1 MPTDG
6 TIDKLAIEV
15 SSNAGG
21 AAKGLSDLVGILERL
36 EKSTGSGYAR
46 LREASGA
53 VNDLKNSSAN
63 LNLSKLAEVG
73 KIKVASNL
81 GANLSSLADG
91 IAAIPAD
98 ANARLSAFDSL
109 KGIGEVTV
117 SRTLG
122 NSLLLLANAAKEIPM
137 DAGEKIR
144 PLASLNALSGLT
156 ISKSAATNLGL
167 LGDSI
172 TRFPVDGA
180 SKFQGLASV
189 LLPLKGLNG
198 MNIKTALKQLEQLP
212 DVLALY
218 KNLDVTG
225 FVRQMEM
232 LNTQLKPLA
241 ANIYRL
247 GTAFKSLPTSMRT
260 AGAAARSLAASN
272 KYLNDSNVQ
281 VSRSTLNVIGKFTM
295 LVAAGRKV
303 INVLASCINESNS
316 YIENMNLFQA
326 SMGAGTQAATE
337 FGMKCQDLLGIDFGE
352 WARNQGVFQTLI
364 TGMGMTADKASVMSQ
379 QLTQLGYDIASFYNM
394 STEDAMLKIQSGI
407 AGELEPLRRIGW
419 DLSNARMNLEL
430 TKMGIDA
437 NAESMTQAE
446 KVALRYYLIM
456 NQVTIVHGDMARTI
470 ASPANQLRVLKAQV
484 TLAAR
489 AIGNLLIPALNM
501 ILPVAIAV
509 VKAIRLLAQTIANFF
524 GIDATFEVDYS
535 SLDTSGIA
543 TTGDDANDAADALD
557 EATKKAKEYKNTVM
571 GFDELNKLNA
581 PPEDSSGSGGEGS
594 GNGGGIGLDLPLDTY
609 DFLAGLTDTIGQK
622 TDALAQKLATAF
634 QKIIPYVTAIGAGIA
649 AWKIASALNDLL
661 GLELGWKR
669 LLGIAMSAAGAVLL
683 VWGWCDALVNGLNW
697 DNLLMMLSGAVLLVG
712 GLGLA
717 FGSTGAAIGLIISGL
732 ALLSAGIIDA
742 VNNGLNFTNVA
753 AILVG
758 LVATVGG
765 LNLAFTNLGNML
777 KIAYVA
783 VAGHAV
789 TLGVLAAAI
798 GLVVGGLALIA
809 VGLYD
814 AFNNG
819 ITVENIALIC
829 AGILAIGAGLALI
842 FGWPALAVAA
852 VVAAITAI
860 VALVVA
866 NWEAISQFFADLWQG
881 ICDFFAPVGEWF
893 QNCWNTICGFFQG
906 AWDTIVGIWNGAGQ
920 WFQDNV
926 ITLIVDFWSPILAWF
941 GNLFGSIWQTISDVF
956 YDIGVIAQGCWTTIQ
971 LVWGIVANWFDQNI
985 IKPVGNF
992 FSTLWNAVSTAAKV
1006 CWNAITGVWNAVSS
1020 WFYNNVI
1027 KPVSDW
1033 FSGAWDAIKN
1043 GAQAAWNGIVTIFSA
1058 VGNFFYSIFSNAWS
1072 RVTAIFGAVGTMFG
1086 DLGSGI
1092 LNGLKSIIN
1101 NLISGVNYVISIPF
1115 SGLNSAINFIKGFNM
1130 AGVYPFSGL
1139 RNISAPQI
1147 PYLATGGQVMS
1158 GQLFVARE
1166 NGMPELVGQM
1176 GGQATVAN
1184 NEQIVDGIK
1193 QGVIEAM
1200 LSVMTLSDS
1209 GRSEGERPVEVVLR
1223 VGNDELARATYKGF
1237 KDLER
1242 RGELGMSFG

>member
-1 MPTDG
+1 MPADG

-53 VNDLKNSSAN
+53 VNNLKNSAAN

-73 KIKVASNL
+73 KIKVTSNL

-156 ISKSAATNLGL
+156 ISRSAATNLGL

-180 SKFQGLASV
+180 SKLQGLASV

-225 FVRQMEM
+225 FVRQMDM

-352 WARNQGVFQTLI
+352 WARNQGIFQTLI

-430 TKMGIDA
+430 TKLGIDA

-489 AIGNLLIPALNM
+489 SIGNLLIPALNM
-501 ILPVAIAV
+501 ILPIAIAV

-557 EATKKAKEYKNTVM
+557 KASKAAKEYKNTVM

-581 PPEDSSGSGGEGS
+581 PPEDSSGSGGKGS
-594 GNGGGIGLDLPLDTY
+594 GNGGGVGLDLPLDTY

-622 TDALAQKLATAF
+622 TDALAQKLVTAF
-634 QKIIPYVTAIGAGIA
+634 QKMIPYVTAIGAGIA
-649 AWKIASALNDLL
+649 AWKIASALSDLL

-669 LLGIAMSAAGAVLL
+669 LAGIAMGVGGSVLYLYNWFDALFNGLDAGNLTGMIVGLAAAVGGFALAISPIAGAMAGIVGGIGMLVLGFKDL
-683 VWGWCDALVNGLNW
+683 FENGFSTENIVAIGVGFTTV
-697 DNLLMMLSGAVLLVG
+697 GASIGFLVG
-712 GLGLA
+712 GPI
-717 FGSTGAAIGLIISGL
+717 GALVGALIGLG
-732 ALLSAGIIDA
+732 A
-742 VNNGLNFTNVA
+742 T
-753 AILVG
+753 LV
-758 LVATVGG
+758 
-765 LNLAFTNLGNML
+765 
-777 KIAYVA
+777 
-783 VAGHAV
+783 
-789 TLGVLAAAI
+789 
-798 GLVVGGLALIA
+798 
-809 VGLYD
+809 
-814 AFNNG
+814 
-819 ITVENIALIC
+819 
-829 AGILAIGAGLALI
+829 
-842 FGWPALAVAA
+842 
-852 VVAAITAI
+852 TAI
-860 VALVVA
+860 VA
-866 NWEAISQFFADLWQG
+866 NWDWLCENVFSPI
-881 ICDFFAPVGEWF
+881 GEWF
-893 QNCWNTICGFFQG
+893 DVNVIQPVIGFFSVLG
-906 AWDTIVGIWNGAGQ
+906 DFFSNLWRGIVDGMSDWWGGVSQ
-920 WFQDNV
+920 WFDDNV
-926 ITLIVDFWSPILAWF
+926 IQPMIGFWSPVGDWF
-941 GNLFGSIWQTISDVF
+941 AELFGSIWQTVSGVF

-971 LVWGIVANWFDQNI
+971 LIWGIVADWFDQNI

-992 FSTLWNAVSTAAKV
+992 FSGLWNAVSTAAKL
-1006 CWNAITGVWNAVSS
+1006 CWNAISGVWNVVSS

-1043 GAQAAWNGIVTIFSA
+1043 GAQAAWNGIVSIFSA
-1058 VGNFFYSIFSNAWS
+1058 VGNFFYSVFSNAWN

-1092 LNGLKSIIN
+1092 LNGLKSIVN
-1101 NLISGVNYVISIPF
+1101 NLIRGVNYVISIPF
-1115 SGLNSAINFIKGFNM
+1115 SGLNSAINFIRGFNI

-1193 QGVIEAM
+1193 KGVIEAM

>member
-15 SSNAGG
+15 SSDAGG

-53 VNDLKNSSAN
+53 VNNLKNSAAN

-81 GANLSSLADG
+81 GSNLSSLADG

-98 ANARLSAFDSL
+98 ANVRLSAFDSL
-109 KGIGEVTV
+109 KGIGEVSV

-122 NSLLLLANAAKEIPM
+122 NNLLLLANAAKEIPM
-137 DAGEKIR
+137 DASEKIR

-156 ISKSAATNLGL
+156 ISRSAATNLGL

-172 TRFPVDGA
+172 NRFPIDGA
-180 SKFQGLASV
+180 SRFQGLASV
-189 LLPLKGLNG
+189 LLPLKSLNG

-212 DVLALY
+212 DVIALY

-281 VSRSTLNVIGKFTM
+281 VSRSTLNMIGKFTM

-364 TGMGMTADKASVMSQ
+364 TGMGMTSDKASVMSQ

-430 TKMGIDA
+430 TKLGIDA
-437 NAESMTQAE
+437 NVESMTQAE

-489 AIGNLLIPALNM
+489 SIGNLLIPALNM
-501 ILPVAIAV
+501 VLPIAIAV
-509 VKAIRLLAQTIANFF
+509 MKAIRLLAQTIANFF

-557 EATKKAKEYKNTVM
+557 KASKAAKEYKNTVM

-581 PPEDSSGSGGEGS
+581 PPEDSSGSGGKGS
-594 GNGGGIGLDLPLDTY
+594 GNGGGVGLDLPLDTY

-634 QKIIPYVTAIGAGIA
+634 QKVIPYVTAIGAGIA
-649 AWKIASALNDLL
+649 AWKVAGVVNDLL

-697 DNLLMMLSGAVLLVG
+697 DNLLMMLAGAVLLVG
-712 GLGLA
+712 GLALAFENTAKGAGIGLLISGVALLSAGFIDAWNNGLNLGNLGTMFLGLAGIVGGLALA
-717 FGSTGAAIGLIISGL
+717 FGTTAAAIGLI
-732 ALLSAGIIDA
+732 
-742 VNNGLNFTNVA
+742 
-753 AILVG
+753 
-758 LVATVGG
+758 VGG
-765 LNLAFTNLGNML
+765 
-777 KIAYVA
+777 IALIVAGFNDFLQNGATAENIIA
-783 VAGHAV
+783 VAG
-789 TLGVLAAAI
+789 
-798 GLVVGGLALIA
+798 
-809 VGLYD
+809 
-814 AFNNG
+814 
-819 ITVENIALIC
+819 
-829 AGILAIGAGLALI
+829 GILAIGAAIALLTG
-842 FGWPALAVAA
+842 GWIPLVIAA
-852 VVAAITAI
+852 VVAAIAAI
-860 VALVVA
+860 GMFIYS
-866 NWEAISQFFADLWQG
+866 NWDAISQFFSDLWQG

-893 QNCWNTICGFFQG
+893 KDSWNTICGFFQG
-906 AWDTIVGIWNGAGQ
+906 AWNTISGIWNGVSK
-920 WFQDNV
+920 WFHDKV
-926 ITLIVDFWSPILAWF
+926 V
-941 GNLFGSIWQTISDVF
+941 
-956 YDIGVIAQGCWTTIQ
+956 
-971 LVWGIVANWFDQNI
+971 
-985 IKPVGNF
+985 KPV
-992 FSTLWNAVSTAAKV
+992 A
-1006 CWNAITGVWNAVSS
+1006 
-1020 WFYNNVI
+1020 
-1027 KPVSDW
+1027 DW
-1033 FSGAWDAIKN
+1033 FAGAWDAIKN
-1043 GAQAAWNGIVTIFSA
+1043 GAKAAWDGIVSIFSA

-1072 RVTAIFGAVGTMFG
+1072 RVTAIFGAAGTMFG
-1086 DLGSGI
+1086 DLGRGI

-1101 NLISGVNYVISIPF
+1101 NLIGGVNYVVAIPF
-1115 SGLNSAINFIKGFNM
+1115 NGLNSAINFIKGFSI
-1130 AGVYPFSGL
+1130 AGVYPFANLGNVSV
-1139 RNISAPQI
+1139 PQI
-1147 PYLATGGQVMS
+1147 PYLATGGQIAS

-1166 NGMPELVGQM
+1166 NGMPELVGKM

-1184 NEQIVDGIK
+1184 NGQIVDGIK
-1193 QGVIEAM
+1193 QGVVEAM
-1200 LSVMTLSDS
+1200 LSVLTMSDS
-1209 GRSEGERPVEVVLR
+1209 GRSDGDRPVEVVLR
-1223 VGNDELARATYKGF
+1223 VGSDELARATYKGLR
-1237 KDLER
+1237 DLER
-1242 RGELGMSFG
+1242 RGELGISFG